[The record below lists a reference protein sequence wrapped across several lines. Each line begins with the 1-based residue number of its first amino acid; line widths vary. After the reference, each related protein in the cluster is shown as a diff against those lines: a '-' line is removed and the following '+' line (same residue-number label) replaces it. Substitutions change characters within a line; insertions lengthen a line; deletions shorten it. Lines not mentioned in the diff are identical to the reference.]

1 MSAKSSGH
9 TEVHTRGL
17 VSRKTLIFAVII
29 VVGIFLTIISYYP
42 LMFNP
47 QNSGQNAPPATEVK

>member
-1 MSAKSSGH
+1 MSAKSTGH

-17 VSRKTLIFAVII
+17 VSKRTVLISVLI
-29 VVGIFLTIISYYP
+29 VVAVFFTIITYYP

-47 QNSGQNAPPATEVK
+47 QNAGQKAPVTEVK

>member
-1 MSAKSSGH
+1 MSAKSTGH

-17 VSRKTLIFAVII
+17 VSRKTLIFAVLI

-42 LMFNP
+42 LIFSSET
-47 QNSGQNAPPATEVK
+47 SGQNAPKTEVK